1 MDKIQI
7 NNNPTRKIKMEFKQ
21 KDEVVVVDEKITTV
35 FEAKQVKTE
44 TVSDYPC
51 NSKDSG
57 CSKRWLESL
66 SDCA

>member
-7 NNNPTRKIKMEFKQ
+7 NKIPKGKAMEFKQ

-35 FEAKQVKTE
+35 FEATQVKAEPTPE
-44 TVSDYPC
+44 QVIAMNRRRMEAY
-51 NSKDSG
+51 
-57 CSKRWLESL
+57 

>member
-1 MDKIQI
+1 
-7 NNNPTRKIKMEFKQ
+7 MEFIQ
-21 KDEVVVVDEKITTV
+21 KDEVIVVEEKITTV

-44 TVSDYPC
+44 TVNDYPC
-51 NSKDSG
+51 GPKDPV

>member
-1 MDKIQI
+1 
-7 NNNPTRKIKMEFKQ
+7 MEFKQ
-21 KDEVVVVDEKITTV
+21 KDEVVVVDEKITSV
-35 FEAKQVKTE
+35 FEAKQVKAE

-51 NSKDSG
+51 TATDKG

>member
-1 MDKIQI
+1 MDKIQL
-7 NNNPTRKIKMEFKQ
+7 NKIPKGKAMEFKQ
-21 KDEVVVVDEKITTV
+21 KDEVIIVDEKITTV

-44 TVSDYPC
+44 IVNDYPC
-51 NSKDSG
+51 GPKDSV